1 MKHKRE
7 LCLTLTT
14 YLSLGLFVSNLSA
27 AEKKVD
33 FNKQIRPILSQ
44 NCFDCHGPDEHSRK
58 AKLRLDTKDGLLSQL
73 DMQKAKLGD
82 VDSSPLIE
90 RMITDDEDDL
100 MPPSESHRTLESKDI
115 ALLRQW
121 VREGAPF
128 EEHWSYSKV
137 ENPKLPEVKNSDFI
151 QNGIDHFS
159 LAKLE
164 ERGLQ
169 PQKQASPEVL
179 ARRVSLLLT
188 GLPPTLEELLDF
200 TQDFTKRGQAAFAD
214 EIDRVLAKPSYGEHM
229 AWTWMEASSYADS
242 NGYQLDGMRDQYSW
256 RDWLIKALNKNLPFD
271 EFTKQV
277 LAGDLMIKEKGKWES
292 GHLFNDPETSDLV
305 VASGF
310 LRNGRYDTGSATV
323 PAESK
328 FENAADRLETV
339 GSIWMGISFQCARC
353 HDHKFDPLPAKDYYR
368 MMSFFDDV
376 SEFGSALKGNSHPYI
391 YTPNTEQRQNLQKLD
406 NKVNKIEAKLLEH
419 QREIEQAEDDF
430 LTASCPEMPRVTRG
444 LKFHFAKDANLPKS
458 TKGNVI
464 VKDRNMGVSWKFD
477 GNSQLKYGG
486 EVSKVFDADGRWTVA
501 VKFKFDEDKSMALFG
516 SMKSKDSDRQGVQVE
531 VVDGYLRVRQICR
544 WSYSYIE
551 FMSTE
556 KLEKGQWYHMVFSSD
571 GRRQGIAYK
580 AWLNGSQDLM
590 TMTHDMT
597 SSRSDQFV
605 ETPFY
610 IGELPHNN
618 KLKGELADL
627 RVYDRV
633 LDEQE
638 ISLISSDQTLQQL
651 SKTQRGLSLVKRHV
665 FEECLSDDLSNL
677 RQELVIAQ
685 EQRRKFIL
693 KLPSTMV
700 MDHKDGVKTYLH
712 PRGEYDNLA
721 EEVFAGTPEV
731 FSPMKNTG
739 TNTRFELAEWLMSRE
754 NPLTSRVTA
763 NRLWTQ
769 LWGLGFVDTPGN
781 FGTQCAEP
789 EHRELLDHLAVKLM
803 DLNWDLKAFYKYVM
817 MSSTWQQSSKADESL
832 YLQDPQNRLLGRGP
846 RFRLPVSSVRDQ
858 ILYIG
863 NVLDKKMYGA
873 PVAIDGIRVKDD
885 KIRKDIPVVKNRKSI
900 YAFWKRNTPHQIFA
914 TYDASDRTVCSV
926 QVKRTNTPLQAL
938 ITLNEATM
946 FKAAENLARQTLSLE
961 LTEKEKVESLYERI
975 TIRKPDSY
983 RVELLL
989 SALNTYKKHYEEK
1002 SLQKNLSKNDVQ
1014 KSAWSALANVIFNLD
1029 TTLCLE

>member
-1 MKHKRE
+1 MI
-7 LCLTLTT
+7 
-14 YLSLGLFVSNLSA
+14 SSLSA
-27 AEKKVD
+27 ADKEVD

-58 AKLRLDTKDGLLSQL
+58 AQLRLDTRDGLLSQL
-73 DMQKAKLGD
+73 DIQKAKFGD

-115 ALLRQW
+115 ELLRQW

-137 ENPKLPEVKNSDFI
+137 EQPKLPQVKNTKFI
-151 QNGIDHFS
+151 QNEIDYFS
-159 LAKLE
+159 LSKLE
-164 ERGLQ
+164 ERSML
-169 PQKQASPEVL
+169 PQTKATPEVL

-188 GLPPTLEELLDF
+188 GLPPTLEELVLF
-200 TQDFTKRGQAAFAD
+200 TQDYEKRGQLALAS
-214 EIDRVLAKPSYGEHM
+214 EIDRVLAKPAYGEHM
-229 AWTWMEASSYADS
+229 AWIWMEASSYADS
-242 NGYQLDGMRDQYSW
+242 NGYQLDGMRDQFTW
-256 RDWLIKALNKNLPFD
+256 RDWLIKALNRNLPFD

-277 LAGDLMIKEKGKWES
+277 LAGDLMIKEKEDWES
-292 GHLFNDPETSDLV
+292 GHIFIDQETNDLV

-339 GSIWMGISFQCARC
+339 GSVWMGISFQCARC
-353 HDHKFDPLPAKDYYR
+353 HDHKFDPLSAKDYYR

-376 SEFGSALKGNSHPYI
+376 SEYGSALRGNSHPYI
-391 YTPNTEQRQNLQKLD
+391 YTPNEQ
-406 NKVNKIEAKLLEH
+406 
-419 QREIEQAEDDF
+419 QREVLKKHDKKIYEIEEKLSSNRQEIEEIENEY
-430 LTASCPEMPRVTRG
+430 LGASCPEKPRVTRG
-444 LKFHFAKDANLPKS
+444 LKFHFAKDENLPKS
-458 TKGNVI
+458 SKGNV
-464 VKDRNMGVSWKFD
+464 VVQNRESGVSWKFD
-477 GNSQLKYGG
+477 GASHLKYGG
-486 EVSKVFDADGRWTVA
+486 EVSKIFDADGRWTVA
-501 VKFKFDEDKSMALFG
+501 ARFKFDEDKNMALFG

-531 VVDGYLRVRQICR
+531 MIDGYLRVRQICR

-556 KLEKGQWYHMVFSSD
+556 KLRKNEWYHITFSSD
-571 GRRQGIAYK
+571 GRRQGVAYK
-580 AWLNGSQDLM
+580 AWLNGRQDLM
-590 TMTHDMT
+590 SMTHDMT

-618 KLKGELADL
+618 NFKGELSDL
-627 RVYDRV
+627 RIYDRV

-638 ISLISSDQTLQQL
+638 VSLISSDQTLQQL
-651 SKTQRGLSLVKRHV
+651 SKTEPGLVLVKRHV
-665 FEECLSDDLSNL
+665 YEECLSSKLSKL
-677 RQELVIAQ
+677 RQDLVLAQ

-700 MDHKDGVKTYLH
+700 MDHKEGVKTYLH
-712 PRGEYDNLA
+712 PRGEYDNIA
-721 EEVFAGTPEV
+721 EEVFAGTPKV
-731 FSPMKNTG
+731 FPPMKNG
-739 TNTRFELAEWLMSRE
+739 GVSTRLELAKWLMNRE
-754 NPLTSRVTA
+754 NPLTSRVTV

-789 EHRELLDHLAVKLM
+789 EQRDLLDHLAVKLM

-817 MSSTWQQSSKADESL
+817 LSATWQQSSKADEVL
-832 YLQDPQNRLLGRGP
+832 YLQDPQNRLLARGP

-863 NVLDKKMYGA
+863 EVLDGKMYGA

-885 KIRKDIPVVKNRKSI
+885 KIRKDIPVIKNRKSI

-946 FKAAENLARQTLSLE
+946 FKAAKKLAEQTLLLE
-961 LTEKEKVESLYERI
+961 LSESEKISKLYEKI
-975 TIRKPDSY
+975 TIRKPDNY
-983 RVELLL
+983 KMELLV
-989 SALNTYKKHYEEK
+989 SALNGYREHYKSQ
-1002 SLQKNLSKNDVQ
+1002 SLQNNLSKSDVQ
-1014 KSAWSALANVIFNLD
+1014 KLSWSALVNVIFNLD